1 MKKLGILL
9 ASLFIM
15 TLATQQV
22 KAQSSNTWPGAS
34 ASTSAEAKA
43 TVVTVISIE
52 KNSDLNF
59 GSFAPG
65 ATGGTVSVELNGS
78 RSVTGSV
85 TLLNQVGALRAAF
98 TVTGKPND
106 RYYVKFPTDDG
117 STSIPL
123 TGPTDAEPMKI
134 TSFVHNATGILN
146 ASGKETFS
154 VGGTLAVNPNQPAG
168 TYTGT
173 FDVIVAYN

>member
-1 MKKLGILL
+1 MKKTVFLL
-9 ASLFIM
+9 ASLFVM
-15 TLATQQV
+15 MLATQQL
-22 KAQSSNTWPGAS
+22 KAQSGAS
-34 ASTSAEAKA
+34 ASTSATAKA
-43 TVVTVISIE
+43 TVVTVLSIV

-168 TYTGT
+168 EYTGT